1 MRQASQGEK
10 YSKALCSRRLWAET
24 LRTARGPKCWSRSVE
39 PLPEECGTPTR
50 AMSQLVGSESIGQR
64 KREATP
70 HQGSASSSTMSSS
83 DIGTSGG
90 DGTPCHP
97 TADSSA
103 VYRYYPTE

>member
-24 LRTARGPKCWSRSVE
+24 LRTARGPKCWSRSVD
-39 PLPEECGTPTR
+39 PVPEERSTPTR
-50 AMSQLVGSESIGQR
+50 AMSQLEGSESIGQR
-64 KREATP
+64 KRAATH

-83 DIGTSGG
+83 DIGTSGEMAHPA
-90 DGTPCHP
+90 TP
-97 TADSSA
+97 TADSPA